1 MKDIINH
8 FGKERLGEIIR
19 FGIVGVL
26 AVAIQYGVY
35 LLLLWLFDDS
45 PSTLPFREGA
55 GFPLLAN
62 CFAYVVSFL
71 FNYVAS
77 TRYTFHVRSTA
88 RRGAGFT
95 LAHLVNFLLQTLLLA
110 LFLRLGLSKPV
121 AMLPVFAICV
131 PINFL
136 LVRYFLKKG
145 EKPTTDLSLKGR
157 ESQRDNLLNSPLD
170 PKL

>member
-1 MKDIINH
+1 MQMKDIINH

-35 LLLLWLFDDS
+35 LLLLWLFADS
-45 PSTLPFREGA
+45 LPFREGA
-55 GFPLLAN
+55 GGGFPLLAN

-145 EKPTTDLSLKGR
+145 EKPTPDPSLKGR
-157 ESQRDNLLNSPLD
+157 ETQSDIP
-170 PKL
+170 

>member
-35 LLLLWLFDDS
+35 LLLLWLFADQAMTPYQS
-45 PSTLPFREGA
+45 NYRGGFGGEY
-55 GFPLLAN
+55 FPLLAN

-88 RRGAGFT
+88 RRGFT

-145 EKPTTDLSLKGR
+145 EKPTPDPSLKGR
-157 ESQRDNLLNSPLD
+157 ETQRDIP
-170 PKL
+170 

>member
-1 MKDIINH
+1 MQMKDIINH

-35 LLLLWLFDDS
+35 LLLLWLFADQAMTPYQS
-45 PSTLPFREGA
+45 NYRGGFGGEY
-55 GFPLLAN
+55 FPLLAN

-95 LAHLVNFLLQTLLLA
+95 LAHLVNFLL
-110 LFLRLGLSKPV
+110 
-121 AMLPVFAICV
+121 
-131 PINFL
+131 
-136 LVRYFLKKG
+136 VRYFLKKG
-145 EKPTTDLSLKGR
+145 EKGKERAEKGIKGNKR
-157 ESQRDNLLNSPLD
+157 EE
-170 PKL
+170 K

>member
-35 LLLLWLFDDS
+35 LLLITLFSDNS
-45 PSTLPFREGA
+45 SLPFSEGTGV

-145 EKPTTDLSLKGR
+145 EDPTPDPSLKGR
-157 ESQRDNLLNSPLD
+157 ESQSDIPLNS
-170 PKL
+170 KL

>member
-1 MKDIINH
+1 MQMNRITNH
-8 FGKERLGEIIR
+8 FDKERRGEILR

-35 LLLLWLFDDS
+35 LLLITLFSDNS
-45 PSTLPFREGA
+45 LPFREGA
-55 GFPLLAN
+55 GVGFPLLAN
-62 CFAYVVSFL
+62 WFAYVVSFL
-71 FNYVAS
+71 FNYAAS
-77 TRYTFHVRSTA
+77 TRYTFRVASTA

-95 LAHLVNFLLQTLLLA
+95 LAHLVNFLLQTVLLA

-121 AMLPVFAICV
+121 AMIPVFAICV

-145 EKPTTDLSLKGR
+145 EEPTPDPSLKGR
-157 ESQRDNLLNSPLD
+157 ESQRDIP
-170 PKL
+170 

>member
-1 MKDIINH
+1 MQMKDIINH

-35 LLLLWLFDDS
+35 LLLLWLFANS
-45 PSTLPFREGA
+45 LPFREGA
-55 GFPLLAN
+55 GVGFPLLAN

-145 EKPTTDLSLKGR
+145 EEPTPDPSLKGR
-157 ESQRDNLLNSPLD
+157 ESQSDNPLNSQF
-170 PKL
+170 

>member
-35 LLLLWLFDDS
+35 LLLLWLFADS
-45 PSTLPFREGA
+45 SSTLPFKEGTGV

-145 EKPTTDLSLKGR
+145 EKPTPDPSLKGR
-157 ESQRDNLLNSPLD
+157 ETQRDIP
-170 PKL
+170 

>member
-1 MKDIINH
+1 MQMKDIINH

-19 FGIVGVL
+19 FSIVGVL

-35 LLLLWLFDDS
+35 LLLLWLFANS
-45 PSTLPFREGA
+45 LPFKEGSGV

-145 EKPTTDLSLKGR
+145 EKGKER
-157 ESQRDNLLNSPLD
+157 AE
-170 PKL
+170 K

>member
-1 MKDIINH
+1 MQMKDIINH

-35 LLLLWLFDDS
+35 LLLLWLFADS
-45 PSTLPFREGA
+45 LPFREGA
-55 GFPLLAN
+55 GVGFPLLAN
-62 CFAYVVSFL
+62 CFAHVVSFL

-77 TRYTFHVRSTA
+77 ARYTFHVRSTA

-145 EKPTTDLSLKGR
+145 EKPTPDPSLKGR
-157 ESQRDNLLNSPLD
+157 ETQRDIP
-170 PKL
+170 

>member
-1 MKDIINH
+1 M
-8 FGKERLGEIIR
+8 
-19 FGIVGVL
+19 
-26 AVAIQYGVY
+26 
-35 LLLLWLFDDS
+35 
-45 PSTLPFREGA
+45 
-55 GFPLLAN
+55 AN

-145 EKPTTDLSLKGR
+145 EEPTPDPSLKGR
-157 ESQRDNLLNSPLD
+157 ESQSDNPLNSQF
-170 PKL
+170 

>member
-1 MKDIINH
+1 MQMKDITSR
-8 FGKERLGEIIR
+8 FDKEQCGEIIR

-35 LLLLWLFDDS
+35 LLLIWLFADQTNTSFEDS
-45 PSTLPFREGA
+45 SRSGCR
-55 GFPLLAN
+55 GDYFPLLAN
-62 CFAYVVSFL
+62 LIAYLVSFL
-71 FNYVAS
+71 FNYAAS
-77 TRYTFHVRSTA
+77 TRYTFRVRSTT

-95 LAHLVNFLLQTLLLA
+95 LAHIVNFLLQSLLLA

-136 LVRYFLKKG
+136 LVRYFLKSKTSEHHG
-145 EKPTTDLSLKGR
+145 NQNT
-157 ESQRDNLLNSPLD
+157 
-170 PKL
+170 

>member
-1 MKDIINH
+1 MQMKDIINH

-35 LLLLWLFDDS
+35 LLLLWLFADLAMMPYQS
-45 PSTLPFREGA
+45 NYRGGFGGEY
-55 GFPLLAN
+55 FPLLAN

-121 AMLPVFAICV
+121 AMLP
-131 PINFL
+131 
-136 LVRYFLKKG
+136 
-145 EKPTTDLSLKGR
+145 EGR
-157 ESQRDNLLNSPLD
+157 
-170 PKL
+170 K

>member
-1 MKDIINH
+1 MQMKDIINH

-35 LLLLWLFDDS
+35 LLLLWLFATS
-45 PSTLPFREGA
+45 LPFREGA
-55 GFPLLAN
+55 GVGFPLLAN

-145 EKPTTDLSLKGR
+145 EEGKERAEKGIKGNKR
-157 ESQRDNLLNSPLD
+157 GE
-170 PKL
+170 K

>member
-1 MKDIINH
+1 MQMKDIINH

-35 LLLLWLFDDS
+35 LLLLWLFADS
-45 PSTLPFREGA
+45 SSTLPFKEGTGV

-145 EKPTTDLSLKGR
+145 EKPTPDPSLKGR
-157 ESQRDNLLNSPLD
+157 ETQRDIP
-170 PKL
+170 

>member
-19 FGIVGVL
+19 FGVVGVL

-35 LLLLWLFDDS
+35 LLLLWLFADQAMTPYQS
-45 PSTLPFREGA
+45 NYRGGFGGEY
-55 GFPLLAN
+55 FPLLAN

-131 PINFL
+131 PINLL

-145 EKPTTDLSLKGR
+145 EEGKERAEKGIKGNKR
-157 ESQRDNLLNSPLD
+157 GE
-170 PKL
+170 K

>member
-35 LLLLWLFDDS
+35 LLLITLFSDNS
-45 PSTLPFREGA
+45 PHPFSEGTGV

-145 EKPTTDLSLKGR
+145 EEGKERAEKGIKGKKR
-157 ESQRDNLLNSPLD
+157 GE
-170 PKL
+170 K

>member
-35 LLLLWLFDDS
+35 LLLLWLFANS
-45 PSTLPFREGA
+45 SSALPFREGLVV

-145 EKPTTDLSLKGR
+145 EEGKERAEKGIKGNKR
-157 ESQRDNLLNSPLD
+157 EE
-170 PKL
+170 K

>member
-35 LLLLWLFDDS
+35 LLLITLFSDNS
-45 PSTLPFREGA
+45 SLPFSEGTGV

-145 EKPTTDLSLKGR
+145 EDPTPDPSLKGR
-157 ESQRDNLLNSPLD
+157 EMQSDNPLNS
-170 PKL
+170 KL

>member
-35 LLLLWLFDDS
+35 LLLITLFSDNS
-45 PSTLPFREGA
+45 SLPFSEGTGV

-145 EKPTTDLSLKGR
+145 EKGKERAEKGIKGNKR
-157 ESQRDNLLNSPLD
+157 GE
-170 PKL
+170 K

>member
-35 LLLLWLFDDS
+35 LLLLWLFANS
-45 PSTLPFREGA
+45 LPFREGA
-55 GFPLLAN
+55 GVGFPLLAN

-136 LVRYFLKKG
+136 LVRYFLKKR
-145 EKPTTDLSLKGR
+145 EKGKERAEKGIKGNKR
-157 ESQRDNLLNSPLD
+157 EE
-170 PKL
+170 K

>member
-1 MKDIINH
+1 MKTELKH
-8 FGKERLGEIIR
+8 LSRETLGEIIR

-35 LLLLWLFDDS
+35 LLLLWLFADRPS
-45 PSTLPFREGA
+45 PLSFVEGTGV

-62 CFAYVVSFL
+62 TIAYLVSFL
-71 FNYVAS
+71 FNYIAS
-77 TRYTFHVRSTA
+77 TRYTFRVSSTA

-95 LAHLVNFLLQTLLLA
+95 LAHIVNYLLQTLLLA

-131 PINFL
+131 PVNFL

-145 EKPTTDLSLKGR
+145 KEPEKGNKRGEKGIKG
-157 ESQRDNLLNSPLD
+157 EKRD
-170 PKL
+170 KCFTK

>member
-1 MKDIINH
+1 MQMKDIINH

-35 LLLLWLFDDS
+35 LLLITLFSDNS
-45 PSTLPFREGA
+45 SLPFSEGA
-55 GFPLLAN
+55 GVGFPLLAN

-145 EKPTTDLSLKGR
+145 EEGKERAEKGIKGNKR
-157 ESQRDNLLNSPLD
+157 EE
-170 PKL
+170 K

>member
-1 MKDIINH
+1 MQMKDIINH

-35 LLLLWLFDDS
+35 LLLLWLFANS
-45 PSTLPFREGA
+45 LPFKEGSGV

-145 EKPTTDLSLKGR
+145 EKGKERG
-157 ESQRDNLLNSPLD
+157 E
-170 PKL
+170 K